1 MLKRLVGY
9 THHAWTKPLVC
20 SVMVAVLT
28 CTSTPLQVFA
38 PAAAY
43 AATPV
48 AAELSAQ
55 SADAAKAQLLTAF
68 GATLPG
74 LEALSD
80 DSLSLAQAVSENV
93 AEGGASLI

>member
-1 MLKRLVGY
+1 MLKHLVG
-9 THHAWTKPLVC
+9 HSRRAWAKPLVC
-20 SVMVAVLT
+20 SVMAAVLA

-38 PAAAY
+38 PAVAH

-48 AAELSAQ
+48 ATELSAQ

-93 AEGGASLI
+93 AGGAFLI